1 LDARNGKLRLI
12 GISRPSKAG
21 PSERDLGEATL
32 GATRPIDMKPR
43 SHLENVKREAGV
55 NFYPN
60 KAEPELTSSPVVIIR
75 AGRKTIAGSR

>member
-1 LDARNGKLRLI
+1 LFRVIGCKKWQASLI
-12 GISRPSKAG
+12 GISR
-21 PSERDLGEATL
+21 ERDLGEATL

-43 SHLENVKREAGV
+43 SHLENVKREAGL